1 LPSTTQG
8 MTVSGEA
15 AMRGMPTDEALR
27 KMALGTTV
35 NQLVREVYNEKVPKE
50 FADKLLSEK
59 LSKLSTKEISAE
71 LSATSI
77 SKERKQEILNMLP
90 DRVRQQVIE
99 QSKHQPYY
107 APVRGYP
114 QALYTQ
120 FSRKKIVKKKAKAK
134 KEATSRDL
142 TQYIHQITGV

>member
-1 LPSTTQG
+1 
-8 MTVSGEA
+8 
-15 AMRGMPTDEALR
+15 LR
-27 KMALGTTV
+27 KLPLGTTV

-50 FADKLLSEK
+50 FADKLLSQK
-59 LSKLSTKEISAE
+59 LSKLSPKEISKEISAGKVSE
-71 LSATSI
+71 KREA
-77 SKERKQEILNMLP
+77 EILAMLP
-90 DRVRQQVIE
+90 DRERAQVKMWTTLT
-99 QSKHQPYY
+99 STS